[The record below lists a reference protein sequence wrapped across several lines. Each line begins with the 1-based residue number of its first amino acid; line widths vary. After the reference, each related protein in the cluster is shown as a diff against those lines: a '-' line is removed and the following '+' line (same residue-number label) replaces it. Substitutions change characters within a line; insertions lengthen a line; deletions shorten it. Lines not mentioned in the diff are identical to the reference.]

1 MQASDP
7 VRIGLVG
14 FGSGGMRFHA
24 PFIDAAQGLELAGVV
39 ARDLGR
45 QALAR
50 QRHPGVPVFE
60 SLQAMAESGL
70 VEAVTITTP
79 PQTRRE
85 LVLQALDLGLHVI
98 ADKPFA
104 PDAATARELQ
114 AAASKAGRQLAVYH
128 NRRWDSDI
136 RSLKALLDR
145 GELGPVRRFHSRFD
159 LDEAGSL
166 EPGPSGGL
174 LRDLGSHLVD
184 QALWL
189 FGPVSQVFARLDWRD
204 TPAGRVD
211 VGFALTLTHA
221 GGVDSHLS
229 ASKLNR
235 LQERELRLYGVA
247 GSYLSRSTDV
257 QASAVSAGQLPREQ
271 GAAWGFEPPA
281 AWGLLSTA
289 QGQQRVAP
297 EQGHYAHY
305 YEAFARAI
313 REGTPLPVSAADAVT
328 VLEVLDA
335 ARQSDATAAL
345 VKLG

>member
-1 MQASDP
+1 MQVFDP

-14 FGSGGMRFHA
+14 FGGGGMRFHA
-24 PFIDAAQGLELAGVV
+24 PFMEAAQGVTLAGVV
-39 ARDLGR
+39 TRDPAR
-45 QALAR
+45 QAQVQ
-50 QRHPGVPVFE
+50 QRHPGVPVFD
-60 SLQAMAESGL
+60 SLPALAASGL
-70 VEAVTITTP
+70 VAAVTITTP

-114 AAASKAGRQLAVYH
+114 AAARKAGRQLAVYH

-145 GELGPVRRFHSRFD
+145 GELGATRRFHSRFD
-159 LDEAGSL
+159 LDEAGTL

-189 FGPVSQVFARLDWRD
+189 FGPVAQVFARLDWQE
-204 TPAGRVD
+204 TPEGRVD
-211 VGFALTLTHA
+211 AGFALTLTHES
-221 GGVDSHLS
+221 GVDSHLS
-229 ASKLNR
+229 ASKLNH
-235 LQERELRLYGVA
+235 LQERELRVYTA
-247 GSYLSRSTDV
+247 NGSYLSRSTDV
-257 QASAVSAGQLPREQ
+257 QASAVSAGLLPKVQ
-271 GAAWGFEPPA
+271 GAAWGYEPEA
-281 AWGLLSTA
+281 AWGVRSTA
-289 QGQQRVAP
+289 QGHQRVAA

-313 REGTPLPVSAADAVT
+313 REGGPLPVSAADAVA

-335 ARQSDATAAL
+335 ARDSDASAAVVRL
-345 VKLG
+345 P